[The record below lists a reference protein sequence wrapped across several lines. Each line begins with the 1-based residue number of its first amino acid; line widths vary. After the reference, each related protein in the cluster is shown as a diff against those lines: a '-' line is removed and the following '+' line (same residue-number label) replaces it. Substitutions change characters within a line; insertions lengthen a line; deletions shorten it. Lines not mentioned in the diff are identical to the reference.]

1 MILNTVASGSSR
13 YFAFSE
19 LETMPIKK
27 SWIFLSFVMLGVIV
41 RIVFILAADARQL
54 TFHSGGSDA
63 PVYALLAENLV
74 SRKGFTYAGQ
84 PSAFRPPA
92 YPILLAGSM
101 EIFRPHYISAIRWL
115 QFFVGLLTVWI
126 CGKISS
132 HLFDSSAERAT
143 IIFGLFL
150 PTLIFSTDQLLTECL
165 AAFLTA
171 LFLLFL
177 VDQRQRAGT
186 ASAVGLGFV
195 SGLAAL
201 IRFNAAAL
209 PLFAAWV
216 VFKTRHRRSFPL
228 RFAAVVLLPCV
239 VIAPWLVR
247 NAYAFPGHILYST
260 HGGANAV
267 QGVVTTQG
275 RTQMGDSERLLAAMG
290 WTLRDL
296 ETNDPAR
303 LALPSEVELNRN
315 AIRVLPRLWKE
326 QGWNAVPL
334 LLRKIADFWLSA
346 DQILDTKSLPTRER
360 VLRGM
365 GVVIYLLI
373 LSLAVRGL
381 YRMSQTRP
389 EIASI
394 FLVYV
399 VGYTLLHLP
408 LVMNTRL
415 RIPLAEPLIIVLA
428 GAGWTSLP
436 YVAGLLREA
445 SEALSSADF
454 PDSVSER

>member
-1 MILNTVASGSSR
+1 MAT
-13 YFAFSE
+13 
-19 LETMPIKK
+19 
-27 SWIFLSFVMLGVIV
+27 IFVDLS
-41 RIVFILAADARQL
+41 
-54 TFHSGGSDA
+54 
-63 PVYALLAENLV
+63 N
-74 SRKGFTYAGQ
+74 
-84 PSAFRPPA
+84 
-92 YPILLAGSM
+92 
-101 EIFRPHYISAIRWL
+101 
-115 QFFVGLLTVWI
+115 VWI
-126 CGKISS
+126 CAKISS
-132 HLFDSSAERAT
+132 RLFNSSAERAT

-150 PTLIFSTDQLLTECL
+150 PTLLFSTDQLLTECL
-165 AAFLTA
+165 VAFLTA
-171 LFLLFL
+171 LFLLFF
-177 VDQRQRAGT
+177 VDQRQSASPG
-186 ASAVGLGFV
+186 SAVGLGLV
-195 SGLAAL
+195 SGLEAL

-216 VFKTRHRRSFPL
+216 VYKTRHRRSFLL
-228 RFAAVVLLPCV
+228 RFAAVVLLPFA

-247 NAYAFPGHILYST
+247 NAYAFPGRILYST

-275 RTQMGDSERLLAAMG
+275 RTQTGDSERLLAAMG

-296 ETNDPAR
+296 ETNDPVR
-303 LALPSEVELNRN
+303 LSLPSEVELNRN

-334 LLRKIADFWLSA
+334 LLRKIADFWLST

-360 VLRGM
+360 VLRGT

-381 YRMSQTRP
+381 YRLSQTRP
-389 EIASI
+389 EIAAI

-415 RIPLAEPLIIVLA
+415 RIPLVEPLIVVLA

-436 YVAGLLREA
+436 YVAGLLREG

-454 PDSVSER
+454 PNSVSER

>member
-1 MILNTVASGSSR
+1 MRTLSPGTSSIR
-13 YFAFSE
+13 LTAEPTRFKGWLLLRAEPKWEIANGF
-19 LETMPIKK
+19 
-27 SWIFLSFVMLGVIV
+27 W
-41 RIVFILAADARQL
+41 RQW
-54 TFHSGGSDA
+54 
-63 PVYALLAENLV
+63 
-74 SRKGFTYAGQ
+74 AG
-84 PSAFRPPA
+84 
-92 YPILLAGSM
+92 L
-101 EIFRPHYISAIRWL
+101 SAIWRPTIRPDWHCHRKWNSIATPFGCCL
-115 QFFVGLLTVWI
+115 GF
-126 CGKISS
+126 GKSK
-132 HLFDSSAERAT
+132 
-143 IIFGLFL
+143 
-150 PTLIFSTDQLLTECL
+150 
-165 AAFLTA
+165 
-171 LFLLFL
+171 
-177 VDQRQRAGT
+177 AGT
-186 ASAVGLGFV
+186 PF
-195 SGLAAL
+195 
-201 IRFNAAAL
+201 
-209 PLFAAWV
+209 
-216 VFKTRHRRSFPL
+216 
-228 RFAAVVLLPCV
+228 
-239 VIAPWLVR
+239 
-247 NAYAFPGHILYST
+247 
-260 HGGANAV
+260 
-267 QGVVTTQG
+267 
-275 RTQMGDSERLLAAMG
+275 
-290 WTLRDL
+290 
-296 ETNDPAR
+296 
-303 LALPSEVELNRN
+303 
-315 AIRVLPRLWKE
+315 
-326 QGWNAVPL
+326 PL